1 MIPKAT
7 IEEWSKEFGVNHR
20 SLALAL
26 RRMDLEIGKGVKFRA
41 KDVATAV
48 FGDYRSEKAR
58 LTRAQADIKEQQAR
72 LQSREMVRLDEA
84 EAMIRSALQ
93 PVREL
98 LLSAP
103 STLAARC
110 NPVDPTIARTAVTA
124 WVDEGL
130 RVCRG
135 EALGEAVKETP
146 SKPKRKREK

>member
-7 IEEWSKEFGVNHR
+7 CEEWSKEFGINPR

-26 RRMDLEIGKGVKFRA
+26 RRMDLEIGKGVKLRA

-84 EAMIRSALQ
+84 DAMIRSALQ

-110 NPVDPTIARTAVTA
+110 NPTDPTIARAAVTA

-135 EALGEAVKETP
+135 EPLGKSLNP
-146 SKPKRKREK
+146 RSKK